1 MKHKAEMEDE
11 GHEVMIPVFDS
22 QPGFDELQ
30 ISRYNRK
37 MIRWADR
44 VDIIWDQ
51 RSVGTVFDFGMTFM
65 AEKPIKIVYLEP
77 KTFKGVMEKYER
89 SLSNVHHPNESR

>member
-1 MKHKAEMEDE
+1 
-11 GHEVMIPVFDS
+11 
-22 QPGFDELQ
+22 
-30 ISRYNRK
+30 
-37 MIRWADR
+37 
-44 VDIIWDQ
+44 
-51 RSVGTVFDFGMTFM
+51 MTFM